1 MPDTTHT
8 LTSEAKATI
17 IGISSSILVVLG
29 SIVFVIFFV
38 LYRRKMN
45 LNNNQHNA
53 GVRNHESSSNGGE
66 VTTRN
71 VTSCQDDEDDV
82 SQTIDICSGENDGH
96 QAGLVALDPDHLS
109 QLSKL
114 FSVTIGKVEEDDEDV
129 DHDGGEDDEHD
140 GGEEDDG
147 DCRDTST

>member
-1 MPDTTHT
+1 
-8 LTSEAKATI
+8 
-17 IGISSSILVVLG
+17 
-29 SIVFVIFFV
+29 
-38 LYRRKMN
+38 MN

-114 FSVTIGKVEEDDEDV
+114 FSVTIGKDEEDDED
-129 DHDGGEDDEHD
+129 
-140 GGEEDDG
+140 EEDKDS
-147 DCRDTST
+147 DEDEDK